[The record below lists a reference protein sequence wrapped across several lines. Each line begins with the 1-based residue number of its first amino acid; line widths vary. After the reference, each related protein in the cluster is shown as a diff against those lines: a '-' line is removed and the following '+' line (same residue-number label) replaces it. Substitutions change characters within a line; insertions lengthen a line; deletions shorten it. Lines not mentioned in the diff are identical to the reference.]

1 MLLIECPACA
11 ARYKVKPGKTRK
23 QTTSIKCPACEHIF
37 SISLA
42 DGAII
47 INEEEKNTALPK
59 ILIVDDSN
67 AFRNILADILRS
79 PKVNILTAA
88 NGNDALQMIAQEHP
102 QLVILDH
109 VLPDISGAA
118 IVQKIKSFRSLSATR
133 FFILSDTIVNGT
145 PTPELADCGADAF
158 SSKSFK
164 PEQLRERVAAL
175 LQT

>member
-1 MLLIECPACA
+1 MLLIECPSCA

-23 QTTSIKCPACEHIF
+23 LTTSIKCPACEHVF

-42 DGAII
+42 DKATVASQET
-47 INEEEKNTALPK
+47 NNAARPK

-67 AFRNILADILRS
+67 VFRNILSDILS
-79 PKVNILTAA
+79 SLDVNILTAA
-88 NGNDALQMIAQEHP
+88 SGNDALQMIAQEHP
-102 QLVILDH
+102 QLVILDL
-109 VLPDISGAA
+109 VLPDISGAV

-133 FFILSDTIVNGT
+133 FLILSGTIVNDT
-145 PTPELADCGADAF
+145 PTPELANCGADAF

-175 LQT
+175 LKK

>member
-23 QTTSIKCPACEHIF
+23 LTTSIKCPACEHVF

-47 INEEEKNTALPK
+47 AGQEANSTARPK

-67 AFRNILADILRS
+67 AFRNILADILCS
-79 PKVNILTAA
+79 LDVNILTAV

-102 QLVILDH
+102 QLVILDL

-133 FFILSDTIVNGT
+133 FLILSGTIVNDT

-175 LQT
+175 LKK